1 MGLSSE
7 HQSLLMGLVTGSA
20 SLRKALQQANSSA
33 TAGDILAQAARQSG
47 LHIDEADL
55 ALWMSELSKPAAELS
70 DDALEAV
77 AATGGVYFY
86 TVNYF
91 CQFYP
96 PPD

>member
-20 SLRKALQQANSSA
+20 SLREALRQSNSST
-33 TAGDILAQAARQSG
+33 TARDVLAQAARQSG

-55 ALWMSELSKPAAELS
+55 ELWMSELSKPDTGLS
-70 DDALEAV
+70 DDALDAV
-77 AATGGVYFY
+77 AATGGAYFF
-86 TVNYF
+86 TANYF

-96 PPD
+96 PSA